1 MDLWLC
7 LTLFGQFA
15 LASLIAF
22 GGSQSALPL
31 IERIAVKEMG
41 WATAEE
47 FAAAVGSSYITPGP
61 IGMVAAFIGYRVGG
75 FSGAL
80 AATAGMFFLPWL
92 IAVSAASAVQSLL
105 ANRWMRGFILGASAA
120 VVGLQAALAVD
131 LSRRS
136 FTDFVFIVVGI
147 AALLLSLLTKFHPI
161 LIVLGGAI
169 AGLAVG

>member
-1 MDLWLC
+1 MDPWLC
-7 LTLFGQFA
+7 LTLFCQFA

-41 WATAEE
+41 WATADE
-47 FAAAVGSSYITPGP
+47 FATAVGSSYITPGP
-61 IGMVAAFIGYRVGG
+61 IGMVAAFIGYHVGG
-75 FSGAL
+75 LAGAL
-80 AATAGMFFLPWL
+80 SATAGMFFIPWL
-92 IAVSAASAVQSLL
+92 IAVSAASAVQSMLS
-105 ANRWMRGFILGASAA
+105 NRWMRGFILGASAA

-136 FTDFVFIVVGI
+136 FTGAAFIVVGV
-147 AALLLSLLTKFHPI
+147 LSLTFTVAAKVHPI

-169 AGLAVG
+169 VGLAAG